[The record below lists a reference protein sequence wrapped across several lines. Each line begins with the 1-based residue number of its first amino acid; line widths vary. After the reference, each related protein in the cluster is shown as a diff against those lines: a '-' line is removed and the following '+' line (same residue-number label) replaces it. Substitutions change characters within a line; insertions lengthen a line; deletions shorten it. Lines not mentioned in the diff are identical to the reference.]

1 MARNAPVQARSIAS
15 MNRMLDAGEQ
25 LFYEGGSAA
34 VTLEAIVERS
44 ETSVGSFYA
53 RFGDVRG
60 FLDAMH
66 ERVLTT
72 LAAEFME
79 AFAKASAEDDLES
92 FLNTL
97 LTETFDLIHRHR
109 APTYFFAV
117 GNSHDQEWRAMGSQ
131 FTIGMNDA
139 FTMFLKGYLPKSSSA
154 ASKRKIDVATRMLIA
169 AVFQQIMLDQ
179 DEISRTKISQK
190 VLTAEI
196 ARAITAYLLATP
208 AK

>member
-117 GNSHDQEWRAMGSQ
+117 GNSHDREWRAMGSQ

-139 FTMFLKGYLPKSSSA
+139 FTLFLKGYLPKSSSA
-154 ASKRKIDVATRMLIA
+154 AGKRKIDVATRMLIA

-196 ARAITAYLLATP
+196 ARAITAYLRATP

>member
-154 ASKRKIDVATRMLIA
+154 ATKRKIDVATRMLIA

-179 DEISRTKISQK
+179 DEISRAKISQK

-196 ARAITAYLLATP
+196 ACAITAYLLATP

>member
-79 AFAKASAEDDLES
+79 AFAKASTEDDLEP

-139 FTMFLKGYLPKSSSA
+139 FTMFLKGNLPKSSSA
-154 ASKRKIDVATRMLIA
+154 AGKRKIDVATRMLIA

-179 DEISRTKISQK
+179 DEISRIKISQK
-190 VLTAEI
+190 VLIAEI
-196 ARAITAYLLATP
+196 ASAITAYLLATP

>member
-190 VLTAEI
+190 VLTAEL
-196 ARAITAYLLATP
+196 ASAVNAYLLATP

>member
-1 MARNAPVQARSIAS
+1 MARSAPVQARSIAS

-25 LFYEGGSAA
+25 LFYEGGSSA

-72 LAAEFME
+72 IATEFME
-79 AFAKASAEDDLES
+79 AFAKASTADDLES
-92 FLNTL
+92 FLRTL
-97 LTETFDLIHRHR
+97 LTEGFEVVQKHR

-117 GNSHDQEWRAMGSQ
+117 GNSHDPQWRAMGSQ
-131 FTIGMNDA
+131 FTIGMNDTLTT
-139 FTMFLKGYLPKSSSA
+139 FINGYLPKFTSA
-154 ASKRKIDVATRMLIA
+154 AHKRKIDMAARMVIA
-169 AVFQQIMLDQ
+169 ATFQQIMLDQ
-179 DEISRTKISQK
+179 DEISHVNLSQK
-190 VLTAEI
+190 VIAAEL
-196 ARAITAYLLATP
+196 ASAITAYLHATP

>member
-1 MARNAPVQARSIAS
+1 MARSAPVQARSIAS

-25 LFYEGGSAA
+25 LFYEGGSSA

-66 ERVLTT
+66 ERVLATMAVEIRDALT
-72 LAAEFME
+72 
-79 AFAKASAEDDLES
+79 KASTADDLES
-92 FLNTL
+92 FLHTL
-97 LTETFDLIHRHR
+97 LTEAFDVVHRHR

-117 GNSHDQEWRAMGSQ
+117 GNSHDPQHRAMGSQ
-131 FTIGMNDA
+131 FTIGMNDTLTT
-139 FTMFLKGYLPKSSSA
+139 FINGYLPKFTSA
-154 ASKRKIDVATRMLIA
+154 AHKRKIDMAARMLIA
-169 AVFQQIMLDQ
+169 ATFQQIMLDQ
-179 DEISRTKISQK
+179 DEISRIDISQK
-190 VLTAEI
+190 VMAAEL
-196 ARAITAYLLATP
+196 ANAVNAYLLATP

>member
-1 MARNAPVQARSIAS
+1 MARNVPVQERSIAS

-72 LAAEFME
+72 LATEIMGVL
-79 AFAKASAEDDLES
+79 AKASSEDDLES

-97 LTETFDLIHRHR
+97 LTESFDVVHRHR

-117 GNSHDQEWRAMGSQ
+117 GNSHDPQWRAMGSQ

-139 FTMFLKGYLPKSSSA
+139 FTTFIKGYLPKSSSA
-154 ASKRKIDVATRMLIA
+154 ANKRKIDVAARLLIA
-169 AVFQQIMLDQ
+169 ATFQQIMLDQ
-179 DEISRTKISQK
+179 DEISRIDISQK
-190 VLTAEI
+190 VLAAEL
-196 ARAITAYLLATP
+196 ASAVNAYLLATP

>member
-1 MARNAPVQARSIAS
+1 MARNAPVQERSIAS

-25 LFYEGGSAA
+25 LFYEGGSSA

-72 LAAEFME
+72 IAAEFME
-79 AFAKASAEDDLES
+79 AFAKASTADDLES
-92 FLNTL
+92 FLRTL
-97 LTETFDLIHRHR
+97 LTEAFDVVHRHR

-139 FTMFLKGYLPKSSSA
+139 FSMFLKGYLPNSSSA
-154 ASKRKIDVATRMLIA
+154 AGKRKIDVATRMLIA
-169 AVFQQIMLDQ
+169 TVFQQIMLDQ
-179 DEISRTKISQK
+179 DEISHIKISQK

-196 ARAITAYLLATP
+196 ACAITAYLIATP